1 MRTERRTFP
10 ASEAHRPVRPD
21 LSDLDCRTAEL
32 VRRVTAL
39 EAAVKRL
46 VAGEVDAVVRELAA
60 RGEQ

>member
-1 MRTERRTFP
+1 MRVERGYC
-10 ASEAHRPVRPD
+10 SEAGKRPD
-21 LSDLDCRTAEL
+21 LSDLDRRTAEL